1 MSYSGMVSI
10 VFTWNFQTHQKK
22 LERIDKVDERFWPLL
37 PSDTRRDEEEI
48 ESDNGKR
55 KYGTDTSTPMLPR
68 DMYQSSPR
76 ALGSFQMVQDLSTRP
91 FSTTKYRM
99 ILFPCS
105 SRPTHSATIS
115 LSFSATKPTTTRT
128 PGQR

>member
-1 MSYSGMVSI
+1 M
-10 VFTWNFQTHQKK
+10 
-22 LERIDKVDERFWPLL
+22 EEVDEGFWPLL
-37 PSDTRRDEEEI
+37 SSDTERDKEEI

-55 KYGTDTSTPMLPR
+55 KYGTGTSTPMLPR

-76 ALGSFQMVQDLSTRP
+76 ALGSLQMVHDLSTRP
-91 FSTTKYRM
+91 ISTTKYRI

-105 SRPTHSATIS
+105 SQPTHSATIS
-115 LSFSATKPTTTRT
+115 LSFSATKQKTTST

>member
-1 MSYSGMVSI
+1 MKDFGPYR
-10 VFTWNFQTHQKK
+10 K
-22 LERIDKVDERFWPLL
+22 
-37 PSDTRRDEEEI
+37 SDTGRDEEEI

-76 ALGSFQMVQDLSTRP
+76 AFRSLQMVHDLSTRP
-91 FSTTKYRM
+91 FSMTKYQT

-105 SRPTHSATIS
+105 SWPTHSATIS
-115 LSFSATKPTTTRT
+115 LSFSATKRMMTRT